1 MTLQQLTTKLELN
14 ILIERVLEKNGAYIT
29 PLSKE
34 DALKGVTLSK
44 QTKDTLHTLKSA
56 LEWIN
61 LSEDLVNDYRKE
73 IQNKDSQIYKL
84 SVENSKLRT
93 RANLADQRN
102 TNIAEYIE
110 LHEAVC
116 NCPYCGEKFNINEL
130 HKNKTT

>member
-1 MTLQQLTTKLELN
+1 MNLEQLTTKLELN

-34 DALKGVTLSK
+34 EALKGLTLSK

-56 LEWIN
+56 LEQIN
-61 LSEDLVNDYRKE
+61 QLYDLSIMYSKE
-73 IQNKDSQIYKL
+73 LKNKDSQIYKL

-130 HKNKTT
+130 HKNKEQ

>member
-1 MTLQQLTTKLELN
+1 MTLEQLTTKLELN
-14 ILIERVLEKNGAYIT
+14 ILIERVLEKNGAYIS

-34 DALKGVTLSK
+34 DALKGVTLSEDAK
-44 QTKDTLHTLKSA
+44 STLNTLKSA
-56 LEWIN
+56 LEQIN
-61 LSEDLVNDYRKE
+61 KLYDLSIMYSKE
-73 IQNKDSQIYKL
+73 LKNKDSQIYKL

-130 HKNKTT
+130 HKNK

>member
-56 LEWIN
+56 LEQIN
-61 LSEDLVNDYRKE
+61 QLYDLSIMYSKE
-73 IQNKDSQIYKL
+73 LKNKDSQIYKL

-93 RANLADQRN
+93 RANLADQR
-102 TNIAEYIE
+102 TNNISEYIE
-110 LHEAVC
+110 LH
-116 NCPYCGEKFNINEL
+116 KTKEL
-130 HKNKTT
+130 

>member
-56 LEWIN
+56 LEQIN
-61 LSEDLVNDYRKE
+61 KLYDLSIMYSKE
-73 IQNKDSQIYKL
+73 LKNKDAQIYKL

-93 RANLADQRN
+93 RANLADQR
-102 TNIAEYIE
+102 TNNISEYIE
-110 LHEAVC
+110 LH
-116 NCPYCGEKFNINEL
+116 KTKEL
-130 HKNKTT
+130 

>member
-1 MTLQQLTTKLELN
+1 MTLEQLTTKLELN

-56 LEWIN
+56 LEQIN
-61 LSEDLVNDYRKE
+61 KLYDLSIMYSKE
-73 IQNKDSQIYKL
+73 LKNKDSQIYKL

-93 RANLADQRN
+93 RANLADQR
-102 TNIAEYIE
+102 TNNITEYIE
-110 LHEAVC
+110 LHKNET
-116 NCPYCGEKFNINEL
+116 NYEKTIN
-130 HKNKTT
+130 TRYDSIGV